1 MSATQPR
8 RTVGLNIALLFGSL
22 LVAAGCSPSAS
33 TSTVSAKT
41 GGKTGSSSGG
51 AGSLGSGG
59 SPSSTGGSNASG
71 GDTGSGSGGS
81 LSGTG
86 GAFGTG
92 GAVGTGGDSSVAGS
106 TGSGGDTGLGGA
118 GGTGL
123 TGSGGMGGAGFM
135 IACDVSQGQA
145 AGKVVAI
152 APLISDF
159 TYVDGTNE
167 VKEGSFSFGNFYDAP
182 SGYSFH
188 YPDRGSVSTGGAGGN
203 AGAGGGVVGT
213 GGRGGAAGTGGRGGA
228 AGTAGGGALGPVG
241 ITENL
246 TGSDWHISGVIG
258 NYSAFV
264 VTLACATDASAFSGI
279 QFTISGTAGT
289 PNRLTMQAAF
299 AGDEAGSR
307 VTPMTGMCEGT
318 CSAPFTTVNLTATKT
333 LIQIP
338 WSTFTGGR
346 PISTVNPAQLTALRW
361 VFNWNPALQ
370 PYAVDLRLD
379 DLSFIPAAGTTID
392 AGTD

>member
-1 MSATQPR
+1 MSVTQPR
-8 RTVGLNIALLFGSL
+8 RTVGLNIALLCGSL

-59 SPSSTGGSNASG
+59 SPSSTGGSKASG

-81 LSGTG
+81 LGGTG
-86 GAFGTG
+86 GTVGTG

-106 TGSGGDTGLGGA
+106 TGSGGDAGLGGA

-123 TGSGGMGGAGFM
+123 TGMGGMGGMGFM
-135 IACDVSQGQA
+135 IACDVSQGQP

-188 YPDRGSVSTGGAGGN
+188 YPDRGSVTAGGAGGN
-203 AGAGGGVVGT
+203 AGAGGN
-213 GGRGGAAGTGGRGGA
+213 GGAGGGA
-228 AGTAGGGALGPVG
+228 AGGGALGPVG

-307 VTPMTGMCEGT
+307 VTPTTGMCEGT
-318 CSAPFTTVNLTATKT
+318 CSAPFTTVNVTATKT

-370 PYAVDLRLD
+370 PYAVDLRVD
-379 DLSFIPAAGTTID
+379 DLSFIPAAGTTTD